1 METGVRQKPTFHK
14 CRTLRHG
21 ERGIIYN
28 VIQYFKNE
36 KEAGKILFSLSDI
49 NARASQATGVSLSTI
64 KRIERKGQDFS
75 TPRKKKR
82 ASRAVW
88 DSFDAHVAR
97 RTVHEF
103 YKRREL
109 PTLRAIRKELV
120 KKSNYN
126 GSLSSLRRRLVKIG
140 FVYRRRQKK
149 SAYLKESVE
158 ISAWRAKYL
167 REIRSE
173 RRENPDKEVIYLDET
188 WVNEGYSKEFG
199 WEDTVTLKNP
209 RMSTKGKLIPGTI
222 PTTLGLGHRLM
233 LVQIGRAHV

>member
-14 CRTLRHG
+14 GRTLRHG

-64 KRIERKGQDFS
+64 KRIDRKGQDFS

-103 YKRREL
+103 YK
-109 PTLRAIRKELV
+109 
-120 KKSNYN
+120 
-126 GSLSSLRRRLVKIG
+126 
-140 FVYRRRQKK
+140 
-149 SAYLKESVE
+149 
-158 ISAWRAKYL
+158 
-167 REIRSE
+167 
-173 RRENPDKEVIYLDET
+173 
-188 WVNEGYSKEFG
+188 
-199 WEDTVTLKNP
+199 
-209 RMSTKGKLIPGTI
+209 
-222 PTTLGLGHRLM
+222 
-233 LVQIGRAHV
+233 